1 MCHRRIFLSLFWFLT
16 KSTLWSSSCFHDDH
30 HLISLIVLF
39 LCSFC
44 DGADFCV
51 VFFSRT
57 FALHSSIN
65 YQFIFLFDNCW
76 DLQRIFFHLN
86 RFYVWKMTFVV
97 SGGGC
102 RLLIHNGIFRLV
114 AQVNL
119 FRKYVIFFFMRL
131 ACTDF
136 YLHFLCVFVVYRS
149 KTLKLESEVL
159 NWFYWCR
166 MIFLFWK
173 INL

>member
-1 MCHRRIFLSLFWFLT
+1 MCHRRIFLSLFWFST

-51 VFFSRT
+51 VFFSQT
-57 FALHSSIN
+57 FASHSSIN

-102 RLLIHNGIFRLV
+102 RLLIHNGIFWLV
-114 AQVNL
+114 AQSGKSFQKMYTL
-119 FRKYVIFFFMRL
+119 FSFSFSYVSLVLIFIFI
-131 ACTDF
+131 F
-136 YLHFLCVFVVYRS
+136 YVFS
-149 KTLKLESEVL
+149 LFIAQKLS
-159 NWFYWCR
+159 N
-166 MIFLFWK
+166 
-173 INL
+173 